1 MKKVVKVVL
10 SAVMAAVMAVGMLG
24 CSIPGIKAKRDINL
38 DEVHKIKGTLI
49 SITRQSAGVMSLEE
63 FEKSSSTISV
73 SYAGDAYIPN
83 PINSVGLKMSDEDFL
98 AVYEFCLDSYE
109 NGTFNDYYEDAC
121 DGTTYIFTY
130 YDEVGEAHLLY
141 SGYIYNNEALNDV
154 INIITAY
161 SID

>member
-38 DEVHKIKGTLI
+38 EEVHKIKGTLM

-63 FEKSSSTISV
+63 FEQSSSTISV

-109 NGTFNDYYEDAC
+109 NVTFNDYYEDA
-121 DGTTYIFTY
+121 
-130 YDEVGEAHLLY
+130 
-141 SGYIYNNEALNDV
+141 
-154 INIITAY
+154 
-161 SID
+161 